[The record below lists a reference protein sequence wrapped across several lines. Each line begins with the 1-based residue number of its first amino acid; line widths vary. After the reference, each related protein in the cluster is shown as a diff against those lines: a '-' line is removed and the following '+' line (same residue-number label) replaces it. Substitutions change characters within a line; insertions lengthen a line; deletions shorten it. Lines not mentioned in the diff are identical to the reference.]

1 MTCVHYTKLPGL
13 PPDHVFTREWAAYV
27 REMPRWLAEGQ
38 EGRFVL
44 LKGDDVIGIWD
55 TWREAADTG
64 RERLGLVP
72 FMVHEILEWEPVL
85 NQRYV

>member
-1 MTCVHYTKLPGL
+1 MVCVHYTKLPDL
-13 PPDHVFTREWAAYV
+13 PPDHTFVREWAAYV

-44 LKGDDVIGIWD
+44 IKGDEIVGIWD

-64 RERLGLVP
+64 RERFGMVP
-72 FMVHEILEWEPVL
+72 IMVHQILEWEPVL